1 MYNTKQ
7 IIIYSI
13 LSFLFAIIITLYYNK
28 KIDMNFYIFFIL
40 LFIIFYLFFYLM
52 NLEYKE
58 NFNNFNYYI
67 EKYDTLK
74 QGFKK
79 DEMNGNYNNEWYK
92 KRVFHQASEE
102 EEEQHK
108 IKKVVITEEEEI
120 KTSLPINSNI
130 IQEEEEKK
138 ETQTDNKNKIDID
151 SIMLLNNL
159 KGNTCSPVNINIS
172 YNGENGAPKVD
183 NKSCN
188 SNNSKNLGIYQ
199 SRVYNN
205 SDWIYGNNAWSNS
218 PDFYIPTPN
227 DLLPPYKNNIKNI
240 SQKENEVM
248 MKKKYSDD
256 KIVCPMMVNT
266 PWSEYKSGDKEP
278 SGYNL

>member
-7 IIIYSI
+7 IIIYNI

-58 NFNNFNYYI
+58 NFDNFNYYI

-74 QGFKK
+74 ERNIK
-79 DEMNGNYNNEWYK
+79 DEWYNKN
-92 KRVFHQASEE
+92 RVSHEE
-102 EEEQHK
+102 EEEEY
-108 IKKVVITEEEEI
+108 IMKKVVISEEEEI
-120 KTSLPINSNI
+120 KTSSSINSNI
-130 IQEEEEKK
+130 IQEEVKEEEKEK
-138 ETQTDNKNKIDID
+138 ENKPNNKIDLD
-151 SIMLLNNL
+151 NIMLLNNL
-159 KGNTCSPVNINIS
+159 KGSSCSPVNINIS
-172 YNGENGAPKVD
+172 YNGENGVPKVEN

-188 SNNSKNLGIYQ
+188 TSNNNSKNLGIYK

-227 DLLPPYKNNIKNI
+227 DLLPPFKNNIKNI
-240 SQKENEVM
+240 SQKENEVLL
-248 MKKKYSDD
+248 KKKYSDD